1 MAVAEDD
8 VGRSLVDLV
17 LSELDDDECF
27 VTKVEEYSST
37 HCEKS
42 FMNERYLKLH
52 VNIHSTGFMDLVTP
66 LAAAC

>member
-27 VTKVEEYSST
+27 VTKVEE
-37 HCEKS
+37 HA
-42 FMNERYLKLH
+42 L
-52 VNIHSTGFMDLVTP
+52 
-66 LAAAC
+66 